1 MSAIT
6 DGEEF
11 LKNPDPAG
19 HNNGKGSVWLE
30 RGGKTSAPVINIG
43 GLTLPSNTTRI
54 MDSVAELMDKIK
66 GDVILDLK
74 NCTYMSSM
82 ALGTLAKVAIK
93 RKESGWRMFIV
104 AANKKI
110 LNIIEMIGIDEF
122 VTICDTREEANIL
135 FVEQE

>member
-11 LKNPDPAG
+11 LKNPDLAS

-30 RGGKTSAPVINIG
+30 GGSKTSAPVINIG

-54 MDSVAELMDKIK
+54 MDSVAEIMSQIE
-66 GDVILDLK
+66 GDVVLDLK
-74 NCTYMSSM
+74 SCTYISSM
-82 ALGTLAKVAIK
+82 ALGTLAKIAIK

-122 VTICDTREEANIL
+122 VTICDTREEADIL
-135 FVEQE
+135 YTEQR